1 MIYTVTTQRFKI
13 RFIDPETHEVS
24 TYAEE
29 VPFNDPSE
37 ACGEFQ
43 AYAGKRGAEYVTPAT
58 FAKKIAALKKLH
70 ARRAEWTAATQ
81 PQEEPAC

>member
-13 RFIDPETHEVS
+13 RFIDPITHEVS

-29 VPFNDPSE
+29 VQFDDPSE

-43 AYAGKRGAEYVTPAT
+43 AWAGDKGEYVTPAT
-58 FAKKIAALKKLH
+58 FAKKVAALKKLH
-70 ARRAEWTAATQ
+70 ARRTEWMAATR
-81 PQEEPAC
+81 PQQEVAH

>member
-13 RFIDPETHEVS
+13 RFIDPDTHEVS

-29 VPFNDPSE
+29 VQFGDPGE

-43 AYAGKRGAEYVTPAT
+43 AWTGGKGEYVTPAT
-58 FAKKIAALKKLH
+58 FAKKVAKLKQLH

-81 PQEEPAC
+81 PA